1 MDKILKERWTFI
13 MREGVLV
20 PDTSSDRMDIRF
32 GLEEYYGGLHCGDC
46 MDVLWKGKWKPTR
59 IEMTFEGDWYLVGIK
74 TDSLVGLRVRV

>member
-59 IEMTFEGDWYLVGIK
+59 IEMTFEGDIW
-74 TDSLVGLRVRV
+74 SE

>member
-1 MDKILKERWTFI
+1 

-20 PDTSSDRMDIRF
+20 PDTSSARMDSRF

-59 IEMTFEGDWYLVGIK
+59 IEMSFEGDWYLVGVK